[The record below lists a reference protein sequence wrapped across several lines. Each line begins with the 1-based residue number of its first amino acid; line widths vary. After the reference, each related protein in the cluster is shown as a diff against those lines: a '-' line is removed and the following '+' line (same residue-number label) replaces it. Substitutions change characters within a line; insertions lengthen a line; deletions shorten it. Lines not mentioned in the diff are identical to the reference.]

1 MNASL
6 MPATDTSFS
15 ASIVAWQA
23 RHGRHAMPWQRN
35 RDPYAIWLS
44 EIMLQQ
50 TQVNAVI
57 PYYLRFLD
65 RFPSLVA
72 LAGSTENEVL
82 TLWSGLGYYSR
93 ARNLHRAAQQVVQDY
108 RAEFPA
114 SREAIEML
122 PGIGRSTAAAISVFA
137 FGAREAILD
146 GNVKRVL
153 ARHFAV
159 DGYPGDRAV
168 ETALWQLAE
177 SLLPAAHIEAYTQ
190 GLMDL
195 GAMICTRSTPDCG
208 RCPVATTCEARA
220 LDRIADLPTA
230 RPRKP
235 VPRRTTIMLV
245 LRDGEDTLLEK
256 RAPTGIWGGLWS
268 FPEVAEMRDIGY
280 LCRARFG
287 CEALAAVRLP
297 LLRHGFT
304 HFSLD
309 IEPVVVRVRR
319 SATFVQQSGSVW
331 LSLDAAKVAALP
343 VPAKKILA
351 SIPAEQAALF
361 EELMEHQQ
369 SRDRALDLE

>member
-1 MNASL
+1 MNASVV
-6 MPATDTSFS
+6 PAADASFS
-15 ASIVAWQA
+15 ACVVAWQA
-23 RHGRHAMPWQRN
+23 RHGRHDMPWQRN
-35 RDPYAIWLS
+35 RDPYAIWIS

-50 TQVNAVI
+50 TQVSAVI

-72 LAGSTENEVL
+72 LAGGTENDVL

-93 ARNLHRAAQQVVQDY
+93 ARNLHRAARQVVQDF
-108 RAEFPA
+108 RAEFPV
-114 SREAIEML
+114 SREAIETL

-159 DGYPGDRAV
+159 DGFPGDRIV
-168 ETALWQLAE
+168 ETALWRLAE
-177 SLLPAAHIEAYTQ
+177 SLLPAADIEAYTQ

-195 GAMICTRSTPDCG
+195 GATICTRSRPDCG
-208 RCPVATTCEARA
+208 RCPLATTCEARA
-220 LDRIADLPTA
+220 LDRVASLPTP

-268 FPEVAEMRDIGY
+268 FPEIADARDIGH

-287 CEALAAVRLP
+287 CEPLSVCRLP
-297 LLRHGFT
+297 MLRHGFT

-309 IEPVVVRVRR
+309 IEPLVVRVRR
-319 SATFVQQSGSVW
+319 SATFVQESGSVW
-331 LSLDAAKVAALP
+331 LSQEDAKNAALP

-351 SIPAEQAALF
+351 SMAAEQAALF
-361 EELMEHQQ
+361 EELTEH
-369 SRDRALDLE
+369 

>member
-1 MNASL
+1 
-6 MPATDTSFS
+6 
-15 ASIVAWQA
+15 
-23 RHGRHAMPWQRN
+23 
-35 RDPYAIWLS
+35 
-44 EIMLQQ
+44 
-50 TQVNAVI
+50 
-57 PYYLRFLD
+57 
-65 RFPSLVA
+65 
-72 LAGSTENEVL
+72 
-82 TLWSGLGYYSR
+82 
-93 ARNLHRAAQQVVQDY
+93 
-108 RAEFPA
+108 
-114 SREAIEML
+114 
-122 PGIGRSTAAAISVFA
+122 
-137 FGAREAILD
+137 
-146 GNVKRVL
+146 
-153 ARHFAV
+153 
-159 DGYPGDRAV
+159 
-168 ETALWQLAE
+168 
-177 SLLPAAHIEAYTQ
+177 
-190 GLMDL
+190 
-195 GAMICTRSTPDCG
+195 
-208 RCPVATTCEARA
+208 
-220 LDRIADLPTA
+220 
-230 RPRKP
+230 
-235 VPRRTTIMLV
+235 MLV

-319 SATFVQQSGSVW
+319 SATFVQESGSVW